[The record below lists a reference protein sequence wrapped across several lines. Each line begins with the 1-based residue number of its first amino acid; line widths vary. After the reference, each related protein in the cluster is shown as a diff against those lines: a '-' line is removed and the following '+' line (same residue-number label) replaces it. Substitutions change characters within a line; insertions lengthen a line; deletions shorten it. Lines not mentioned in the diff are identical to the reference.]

1 VVCIICPHQY
11 HVPTNTMSNFS
22 DREDRHLVQLAV
34 VHGDQQQ
41 RISWAQVA
49 KKMKYS
55 GKDSRTLRLRLAT
68 LKHTH
73 GKILQNSPAWFFKP
87 PTSRSPSSTRPPRR
101 SANQPFE
108 PARTGESPQCLARVP
123 ISTSDAYVALQ
134 RIFGHVRKKDVRQ
147 EAGRVETN
155 VGEITPIGVTKVIE
169 LCSLSDADV
178 FLDVGSGIANIVAQV
193 ALQTAVTSVI
203 GVEIRHDVAALS
215 QDMLCANASE
225 YPQPLKA
232 RVIYSDVRDVEAD
245 PSGVMST
252 TVRKQLTVHATQQSR
267 TSWSLLC
274 AASPSARDSRRQ
286 SVPTPQLSLREHVL
300 RNVDFARNDWSP
312 IRVQGGSPRL
322 VQVREDIC
330 ASLKR
335 SCSSRKMTDEQA

>member
-1 VVCIICPHQY
+1 MFPEHTERLWFASF
-11 HVPTNTMSNFS
+11 VPANTMSNFS

-34 VHGDQQQ
+34 VYGGQQQ

-73 GKILQNSPAWFFKP
+73 GKILQNFPAWFFKP
-87 PTSRSPSSTRPPRR
+87 PTSRSPSSARPPRR

-108 PARTGESPQCLARVP
+108 PPRTGESPHSLARVPTAP

-155 VGEITPIGVTKVIE
+155 IGEITPVGVTKVIE
-169 LCSLSDADV
+169 LCSLSDVDV
-178 FLDVGSGIANIVAQV
+178 FLDVGSGIGNIVAQV

-215 QDMLCANASE
+215 QGMLRANASE
-225 YPQPLKA
+225 YPQLLKA
-232 RVIYSDVRDVEAD
+232 RVIDSDVRDVETD
-245 PSGVMST
+245 PSGVLST
-252 TVRKQLTVHATQQSR
+252 TVLFANNLLFTPPS
-267 TSWSLLC
+267 SLALHGLC
-274 AASPSARDSRRQ
+274 C
-286 SVPTPQLSLREHVL
+286 VL
-300 RNVDFARNDWSP
+300 P
-312 IRVQGGSPRL
+312 HLRL
-322 VQVREDIC
+322 VILGDKVCPRHSSRC
-330 ASLKR
+330 ASTFCAMWTLRGTTGVPSEFKAALHDLYKYER
-335 SCSSRKMTDEQA
+335 TPVRV